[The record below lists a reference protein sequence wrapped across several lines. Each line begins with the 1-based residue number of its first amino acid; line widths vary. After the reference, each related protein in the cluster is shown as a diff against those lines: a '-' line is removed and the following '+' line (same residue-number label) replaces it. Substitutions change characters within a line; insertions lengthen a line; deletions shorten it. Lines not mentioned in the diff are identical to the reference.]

1 MASVL
6 NEEQTRAFLLKAIDS
21 ALHKILFPEAPQIS
35 IPSVPAS
42 YNEGTSVNIS
52 CRASGTPDPD
62 VQWIRNGTVK
72 SSGKKTAFLMFSSI
86 NRADG
91 GQYTCRAN
99 NSVGS
104 AENHTALVVHCKYCL
119 LITDI
124 YERMTSM

>member
-1 MASVL
+1 MENRL
-6 NEEQTRAFLLKAIDS
+6 ELFLLKAIYS
-21 ALHKILFPEAPQIS
+21 ALHKLLFPEAPQIS

-62 VQWIRNGTVK
+62 VQWIINGNVK

-99 NSVGS
+99 NSAGND
-104 AENHTALVVHCKYCL
+104 EKPQGGTRDFK
-119 LITDI
+119 
-124 YERMTSM
+124 